1 MRASK
6 QKERNTNYF
15 SSFSA
20 LPPPFFRLSRAQPPS
35 MGLLT
40 IIRKNKLKEKQIR
53 VLILSV
59 AFRRNFSPSAPLT
72 LPFRRGLD
80 NAGKTTVVKK
90 LLHEDVDQVSPTLGF
105 NIRTIIHLGYSLN
118 VCTSPPHPY
127 RRSGAYPAAK

>member
-1 MRASK
+1 
-6 QKERNTNYF
+6 
-15 SSFSA
+15 
-20 LPPPFFRLSRAQPPS
+20 

-53 VLILSV
+53 VLILKV
-59 AFRRNFSPSAPLT
+59 AFQLNSSPSPLLT
-72 LPFRRGLD
+72 LQLRRGLD

-118 VCTSPPHPY
+118 VCASPSY
-127 RRSGAYPAAK
+127 S